1 MILANRPLYVVFSGF
16 WTDIVRANKS
26 CGNTNSDTGC
36 ASDGNIRRAQA
47 MNDLLVEKRSGFG
60 AESFRHPTRA
70 SSIILMVFDVVAV
83 AIAMVVF
90 DWTVQRGVPFLVLLF
105 SILLMRGHYRTRMRL
120 DGGEDAA
127 MLIGAIATAGFIGL
141 MAVAV
146 LDLAPF
152 LLTIVTAS
160 VGLLATLMVSRAL
173 AFRLLQALRR
183 RGHLRSRAVVV
194 GTGRVTREI
203 GIEFG
208 HRADLG
214 VDIAGYVAVDGLNVE
229 VALPGPV
236 IGNIADLAELTRLT
250 NADRVIVTT
259 RDVYDSRV
267 TDGLRSLT
275 PGGPSVFMI
284 PQLYELGM
292 GADTMTPDR
301 ARGFALVRVGRS
313 AHPVLGR
320 QFKRL
325 FDVVAASVALLV
337 LSPLMLL
344 AAIGVKLTSSGPVLF
359 RQVRLGQHLREF
371 ELLKFRSLHLNA
383 DSDTSWTPDGS
394 EADCTPVGRL
404 LRWSSIDELP
414 QLFNIIRGDM
424 SVVGPRPERP
434 MFVEQFSR
442 TVPGY
447 GHRHRM
453 PVGLTGLAQI
463 RGLRGD
469 TPIVERV
476 KADNLYIDQWSFF
489 GDLRII
495 AATSWSIARQ
505 RSYAEAEVVLDHE
518 ILSKR
523 LDHQIVVNL
532 AATKTVAVSARSGL
546 PTDQWGEG
554 QVRSA

>member
-1 MILANRPLYVVFSGF
+1 
-16 WTDIVRANKS
+16 
-26 CGNTNSDTGC
+26 
-36 ASDGNIRRAQA
+36 
-47 MNDLLVEKRSGFG
+47 MNDLIVESRSGFG

-70 SSIILMVFDVVAV
+70 SSIVLMVIDVVAV
-83 AIAMVVF
+83 AIATVVF
-90 DWTVQRGVPFLVLLF
+90 DWSVQRGVPFLALLF

-120 DGGEDAA
+120 DAGEDAA
-127 MLIGAIATAGFIGL
+127 MLVGAIATAGFVGL
-141 MAVAV
+141 LAVAV

-160 VGLLATLMVSRAL
+160 VGLLAILMVSRVL
-173 AFRLLQALRR
+173 AFKILQALRR

-194 GTGRVTREI
+194 GTGGVSREI
-203 GIEFG
+203 GIEFA

-214 VDIAGYVAVDGLNVE
+214 VDIAGYVAVDELNVE
-229 VALPGPV
+229 VTLPGPV
-236 IGNIADLAELTRLT
+236 IGNIADLYELTRLT

-259 RDVYDSRV
+259 RDVYDNRV
-267 TDGLRSLT
+267 IDGLRSLT

-292 GADTMTPDR
+292 GADTMTPER

-313 AHPVLGR
+313 AHPVLGMHV
-320 QFKRL
+320 KRV
-325 FDVVAASVALLV
+325 FDVVAASTALLA

-344 AAIGVKLTSSGPVLF
+344 AALGVKLTSSGPVLF
-359 RQVRLGQHLREF
+359 RQIRLGQDLREF
-371 ELLKFRSLHLNA
+371 ELLKFRSLRSNT
-383 DSDTSWTPDGS
+383 DSDTSWTPAGS
-394 EADCTPVGRL
+394 EAGCTPIGRL

-434 MFVEQFSR
+434 VFVESFSQ
-442 TVPGY
+442 TIPGY
-447 GHRHRM
+447 AHRHRM

-469 TPIVERV
+469 TPLSERV

-495 AATSWSIARQ
+495 AVTSWAIARQ
-505 RSYAEAEVVLDHE
+505 RSYAEAEVLLDRE
-518 ILSKR
+518 LLAKR
-523 LDHQIVVNL
+523 LDHQVVVNL
-532 AATKTVAVSARSGL
+532 AAIEAGANGAFSGL
-546 PTDQWGEG
+546 SVDEWSDDH
-554 QVRSA
+554 VRSA